1 MKEVEEC
8 ECEEKK
14 EKAKKRNQNQAVI
27 TRYET
32 YKKHHHWHISNLEL
46 VLRQIDNHIINP
58 YDVEPI
64 IDAVSD
70 YIQHYRDSDFIFDDS
85 VYEGF
90 DLNSAPAESES
101 DLSGDDTLELSSSE
115 SRANSVTPVTFSLL
129 DIRPHHSRTRFAT
142 CSADRFHEWFHEW
155 FHQCYHQCYHQWFH
169 GFHKCY
175 HKWFH
180 NYYKSS
186 REFRHSRSGD
196 RFIGRFDA
204 LSRTTRGFPVEKWN
218 LSPSAT

>member
-14 EKAKKRNQNQAVI
+14 EKAKKRNPNQTLI

-58 YDVEPI
+58 YDVDPI

-90 DLNSAPAESES
+90 DLNSAPVESES
-101 DLSGDDTLELSSSE
+101 DSSADDTLELSSSE
-115 SRANSVTPVTFSLL
+115 SRANSVTVFSLSLL
-129 DIRPHHSRTRFAT
+129 DVRPHHSRTNSSGSASFRFA
-142 CSADRFHEWFHEW
+142 CPSFHEWFHEW
-155 FHQCYHQCYHQWFH
+155 FHQ
-169 GFHKCY
+169 
-175 HKWFH
+175 
-180 NYYKSS
+180 
-186 REFRHSRSGD
+186 
-196 RFIGRFDA
+196 
-204 LSRTTRGFPVEKWN
+204 
-218 LSPSAT
+218 

>member
-14 EKAKKRNQNQAVI
+14 EKAKKRNQNQSLI

-58 YDVEPI
+58 YDVDPI
-64 IDAVSD
+64 IDAVSE

-90 DLNSAPAESES
+90 DLNSAPVESES
-101 DLSGDDTLELSSSE
+101 ESSADDAAELSSSE
-115 SRANSVTPVTFSLL
+115 SRANSVTAVEL
-129 DIRPHHSRTRFAT
+129 I
-142 CSADRFHEWFHEW
+142 
-155 FHQCYHQCYHQWFH
+155 
-169 GFHKCY
+169 
-175 HKWFH
+175 
-180 NYYKSS
+180 
-186 REFRHSRSGD
+186 
-196 RFIGRFDA
+196 
-204 LSRTTRGFPVEKWN
+204 LS
-218 LSPSAT
+218 